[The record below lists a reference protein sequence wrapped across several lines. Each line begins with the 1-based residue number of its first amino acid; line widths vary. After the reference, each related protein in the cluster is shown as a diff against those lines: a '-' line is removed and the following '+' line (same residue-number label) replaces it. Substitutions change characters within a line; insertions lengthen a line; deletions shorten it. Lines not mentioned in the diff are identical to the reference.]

1 MSITKVKTKYPIGGE
16 GKNLYIIT
24 VVDQD
29 DTEDTASYLY
39 RADDEDHLYQQL
51 KADYVG
57 DFEED
62 GDDFM
67 DKEIEKRFED
77 DWGFSILFFE
87 VGEISK

>member
-1 MSITKVKTKYPIGGE
+1 MSITKVKTKDPIGGE

-29 DTEDTASYLY
+29 DTEDTTSYLY

-57 DFEED
+57 ID
-62 GDDFM
+62 GEGDFM
-67 DKEIEKRFED
+67 EKQIEKQFED

-87 VGEISK
+87 VGKISK